1 MPNAPAGQ
9 SAHADTFC
17 RDNLPPAH
25 LWPQMD
31 FGPELAYP
39 SQLNCATELLDHRID
54 AGDGDRTAFLFPG
67 GRWTYRDLLEMSNRI
82 AHVLV
87 SDLGVVPG
95 NRVLLRGP
103 NSPMMVACW
112 FAIVKVGAVVVCTMP
127 LLRVRELTYIADKAQ
142 ISLALCDTRFA
153 AECETAMQHRGRSVH
168 FATNSPDSLEA
179 LMVGKPATFTNADT
193 AADDTVL
200 IAFTSGTTGNAK
212 GTMHFHRDVMAICDC
227 FPKSVAKISR
237 DDICCGSPPLAFTFG
252 LGGIVLFPMRVG
264 AAALLLEQAAP
275 PLLIKGIHD
284 HRPTFCWT
292 SPTAYRAMLGLMS
305 QHDVSSLTK
314 CVSAGEHLPRATFD
328 AWHQAT
334 GIKIID
340 GIGATEML
348 HIFIS
353 ASGDDIRPG
362 STGKVVPGYE
372 ARCIDRDGIEVARG
386 EIGRLAVRGPTGCR
400 YLGDVERQRGYVENG
415 WNITGDSF
423 RQDEAGY
430 FWYVARTDDMIIT
443 GGHNVSGA
451 EVENVLL
458 EHAAVQEC
466 GVVAVP
472 DDARGHVVKAFVV
485 AKPGFIAGPDLA
497 RELQDFV
504 KAEIAPY
511 KYPRRIE
518 FVESLPK
525 TETGKLQRFKLRES
539 GIGTRESSYGA

>member
-1 MPNAPAGQ
+1 
-9 SAHADTFC
+9 
-17 RDNLPPAH
+17 
-25 LWPQMD
+25 MD
-31 FGPELAYP
+31 YTSLPELGYP
-39 SQLNCATELLDHRID
+39 SQLNCATELLDKQVES
-54 AGDGDRTAFLFPG
+54 GNGERTVFVFPG

-87 SDLGVVPG
+87 TELGVVPG
-95 NRVLLRGP
+95 HRVLLRGP

-127 LLRVRELTYIADKAQ
+127 LLRVRELTFIADKAQ

-153 AECETAMQHRGRSVH
+153 ADCETAMQQTGSGSRRAGARTIH
-168 FATNSPDSLEA
+168 FATNAPGSLEA
-179 LMVGKPATFTNADT
+179 LMVGKPTTFTNVDT

-227 FPKSVAKISR
+227 FPKSVAKIAR
-237 DDICCGSPPLAFTFG
+237 DDICVGSPPFAFTFG

-264 AAALLLEQAAP
+264 AASLLLEQAAP
-275 PLLIKGIHD
+275 PLLIKGIDEHK
-284 HRPTFCWT
+284 PTFCWT
-292 SPTAYRAMLGLMS
+292 SPTAYRAMLGMMDK
-305 QHDVSSLTK
+305 HDVSSLTK
-314 CVSAGEHLPRATFD
+314 CVSAGEHLPRATYD
-328 AWHQAT
+328 AWRAAT
-334 GIKIID
+334 GIQIID

-353 ASGDDIRPG
+353 ASGDDIRAG
-362 STGKVVPGYE
+362 STGRVVPGYQ
-372 ARCIDRDGIEVARG
+372 ARCIDRDGVEVARG

-400 YLGDVERQRGYVENG
+400 YLGDIDRQRGYVQNG

-423 RQDEAGY
+423 RQDEEGY
-430 FWYVARTDDMIIT
+430 FWFVARTDDMIIT

-458 EHAAVQEC
+458 EHSAVQEC
-466 GVVAVP
+466 GVVASP
-472 DDARGHVVKAFVV
+472 DEERGHVVKAFVV
-485 AKPGFIAGPDLA
+485 VKPGYTAGPDLA

-511 KYPRRIE
+511 KYPRRVE

-525 TETGKLQRFKLRES
+525 TETGKLQRFRLRDMGSTDPGSE
-539 GIGTRESSYGA
+539 IREKGA

>member
-1 MPNAPAGQ
+1 
-9 SAHADTFC
+9 
-17 RDNLPPAH
+17 
-25 LWPQMD
+25 MD
-31 FGPELAYP
+31 YGSLPELDYP
-39 SQLNCATELLDHRID
+39 AQLNCATELLDRMVD
-54 AGDGDRTAFLFPG
+54 AGHADRSLFLFPG

-82 AHVLV
+82 ARVLV
-87 SDLGVVPG
+87 EDLGVVPG

-127 LLRVRELTYIADKAQ
+127 LLRVRELSYMADKAA
-142 ISLALCDTRFA
+142 ITLALCDTRFA
-153 AECETAMQHRGRSVH
+153 GDCETAMKQTAAGTPRPGGRTVH
-168 FATNSPDSLEA
+168 FASNEAGSLEA
-179 LMVGKPATFTNADT
+179 MMVGKPATFENCNT

-212 GTMHFHRDVMAICDC
+212 GTMHFHRDVLAICDC
-227 FPKSVAKISR
+227 FPRSIAGISP
-237 DDICCGSPPLAFTFG
+237 DDICVGSPPFAFTFG
-252 LGGIVLFPMRVG
+252 LGGLVLFPMRVG
-264 AAALLLEQAAP
+264 AASLLLEQAAP
-275 PLLIKGIHD
+275 PLLIKGIQE

-292 SPTAYRAMLGLMS
+292 SPTAYRAMLGMLGS
-305 QHDVSSLTK
+305 HDVSSLTK
-314 CVSAGEHLPRATFD
+314 CVSAGEHLPRATFE
-328 AWHQAT
+328 AWENAT
-334 GIKIID
+334 GIRIID

-353 ASGDDIRPG
+353 ASGDDIRAG
-362 STGKVVPGYE
+362 STGRVVPGYE
-372 ARCIDRDGIEVARG
+372 ARCVDAIGTEVPRG

-400 YLGDVERQRGYVENG
+400 YLADIDRQRGYVEDG

-423 RQDEAGY
+423 REDDDGY

-458 EHAAVQEC
+458 EHKAVQEC
-466 GVVAVP
+466 GVVAAP
-472 DDARGHVVKAFVV
+472 DEERGHVVKAFIVV
-485 AKPGFIAGPDLA
+485 RQGFTPGPELA

-518 FVESLPK
+518 FVAKLPR
-525 TETGKLQRFKLRES
+525 TDTGKLQRFRLREQE
-539 GIGTRESSYGA
+539 TT

>member
-1 MPNAPAGQ
+1 
-9 SAHADTFC
+9 
-17 RDNLPPAH
+17 
-25 LWPQMD
+25 MD
-31 FGPELAYP
+31 YSSLPELGYP
-39 SQLNCATELLDHRID
+39 SQLNCATELLDRQVES
-54 AGDGDRTAFLFPG
+54 GNGDRTVFLFPG

-82 AHVLV
+82 ANVLV
-87 SDLGVVPG
+87 TDLGVVPG
-95 NRVLLRGP
+95 HRVLLRGP

-153 AECETAMQHRGRSVH
+153 TECETAMQYTGSGSPRAGARAVH
-168 FATNSPDSLEA
+168 FATNVPGSLEA
-179 LMVGKPATFTNADT
+179 MMVGKPTTFTNVDT

-237 DDICCGSPPLAFTFG
+237 DDICVGSPPFAFTFG

-264 AAALLLEQAAP
+264 AASLLLEQAAP
-275 PLLIKGIHD
+275 PLLIKGIHE

-292 SPTAYRAMLGLMS
+292 SPTAYRAMLGLIA

-328 AWHQAT
+328 AWHEAT
-334 GIKIID
+334 GIRIID
-340 GIGATEML
+340 GIGSTEML

-372 ARCIDRDGIEVARG
+372 ARCIDRDGAEVARG

-400 YLGDVERQRGYVENG
+400 YLGDVERQRGYVQTG

-423 RQDEAGY
+423 RQDQEGY

-458 EHAAVQEC
+458 EHDAVHEC
-466 GVVAVP
+466 GVVAAP
-472 DDARGHVVKAFVV
+472 DEERGHVVKAFIVI
-485 AKPGFIAGPDLA
+485 KPGYTAGPELA
-497 RELQDFV
+497 RELQEFV

-511 KYPRRIE
+511 KYPRRVE

-539 GIGTRESSYGA
+539 AG

>member
-1 MPNAPAGQ
+1 V
-9 SAHADTFC
+9 DTFC
-17 RDNLPPAH
+17 RDHLPPAA
-25 LWPQMD
+25 LWPRMD
-31 FGPELAYP
+31 YGSLPELAYP
-39 SQLNCATELLDHRID
+39 GQLNCATELLDRMVD
-54 AGDGDRTAFLFPG
+54 AGHADRSAFLFPG

-87 SDLGVVPG
+87 EDLGVVPG

-103 NSPMMVACW
+103 NSPMTVACW

-127 LLRVRELTYIADKAQ
+127 LLRVRELSYIADKAE

-153 AECETAMQHRGRSVH
+153 ADCETAMQQTAAATPRAGGRTVH
-168 FATNSPDSLEA
+168 FASNEPASLEA
-179 LMVGKPATFTNADT
+179 MMVGKPATFENCDT

-200 IAFTSGTTGNAK
+200 IAFTSGTTGSAK
-212 GTMHFHRDVMAICDC
+212 GTMHFHRDVLAICDC
-227 FPKSVAKISR
+227 FPRSIAGISP
-237 DDICCGSPPLAFTFG
+237 DDICVGSPPFAFTFG
-252 LGGIVLFPMRVG
+252 LGGLVLFPMRVG
-264 AAALLLEQAAP
+264 AASLLLEQAAP
-275 PLLIKGIHD
+275 PHLIKGIHE

-292 SPTAYRAMLGLMS
+292 SPTAYRAMLGMRGS
-305 QHDVSSLTK
+305 YDISSLTK

-328 AWHQAT
+328 AWEQAT
-334 GIKIID
+334 GVRIID

-362 STGKVVPGYE
+362 STGRVVPGYE
-372 ARCIDRDGIEVARG
+372 ARCVDGNGNEVKRG

-400 YLGDVERQRGYVENG
+400 YLADIDRQRGYVENG

-423 RQDEAGY
+423 REDDDGY

-458 EHAAVQEC
+458 EHKAVQEC
-466 GVVAVP
+466 GVVAAP
-472 DDARGHVVKAFVV
+472 DEERGHVVKAFIVV
-485 AKPGFIAGPDLA
+485 RPGFTPGPELA

-518 FVESLPK
+518 FVEKLPR
-525 TETGKLQRFKLRES
+525 TDTGKLQRFRLREQE
-539 GIGTRESSYGA
+539 TT